1 MNVNPKA
8 ELDQIARF
16 QQMKIN
22 ARLTALQSA
31 QALMATPGYSGIA
44 GETRN
49 EKGELVMT
57 WEKPPGA
64 VDMITLI
71 ATAQEIENYILGQI
85 EEESLKAL
93 ENAAAKLN
101 GPKIVRP

>member
-1 MNVNPKA
+1 MSNPKA

-31 QALMATPGYSGIA
+31 QALMATPGYIGIPGMKKSEA
-44 GETRN
+44 GDMEPAW
-49 EKGELVMT
+49 V
-57 WEKPPGA
+57 KPPGA

-71 ATAQEIENYILGQI
+71 ATATEIENYILGQI
-85 EEESLKAL
+85 EKESLEAL

-101 GPKIVRP
+101 GPRIVRP

>member
-1 MNVNPKA
+1 MSINPKA

-22 ARLTALQSA
+22 ARLTALQAA
-31 QALMATPGYSGIA
+31 QTLMGTPGYKESGA
-44 GETRN
+44 AN
-49 EKGELVMT
+49 N
-57 WEKPPGA
+57 
-64 VDMITLI
+64 VDMVTLL
-71 ATAQEIENYILGQI
+71 ATASEIEGYILGNI
-85 EEESLKAL
+85 EKESLEAL